1 MNKFEIDNVVLN
13 YPDFSHSDDLNFSV
27 VSNPKNYKLKGFESI
42 DNVISQVEKSLS
54 EDSCLVIDKQVFN
67 IFFKSALPKEN
78 EKIFLVDAREENKN
92 IETVLSICNFFSKN
106 NINKGSNV
114 LVIGGGILQDL
125 GGTSSYLYKRGIP
138 WTYFPSTLLGISDSC
153 LGGKTAVNFGD
164 YKNLLGLFSAPS
176 EIILCSDF
184 IETLSRKDLEC
195 GYGEIFR
202 LLITGGEKSFNVFNE
217 NILPAISG
225 TEDSLNSLILNS
237 LLIKKAVVE
246 KDEFEINIR
255 KSMNYGHTIGH
266 ALEAMSNYSIPHGIG
281 VCLGILIEND
291 LFSKLDLMPS
301 RLNEKIVFS
310 AKKII
315 SNEYIHILQEMNFNQ
330 ISEHL
335 KKDKKTIGSKANFTY
350 LENLGNMKFSYTE
363 VDDIQSNLEKSKM
376 DVIEKLLN

>member
-27 VSNPKNYKLKGFESI
+27 ASNPKNYKLKGFESI
-42 DNVISQVEKSLS
+42 DNVISQVEKSLQKIVV
-54 EDSCLVIDKQVFN
+54 LLLINKFL
-67 IFFKSALPKEN
+67 IYFKSALPKEN

-125 GGTSSYLYKRGIP
+125 GGTSYLYKRGIP

-246 KDEFEINIR
+246 KDEFEINKEIHELW
-255 KSMNYGHTIGH
+255 SY
-266 ALEAMSNYSIPHGIG
+266 YW
-281 VCLGILIEND
+281 
-291 LFSKLDLMPS
+291 S
-301 RLNEKIVFS
+301 RPR
-310 AKKII
+310 
-315 SNEYIHILQEMNFNQ
+315 
-330 ISEHL
+330 
-335 KKDKKTIGSKANFTY
+335 G
-350 LENLGNMKFSYTE
+350 
-363 VDDIQSNLEKSKM
+363 
-376 DVIEKLLN
+376 DV